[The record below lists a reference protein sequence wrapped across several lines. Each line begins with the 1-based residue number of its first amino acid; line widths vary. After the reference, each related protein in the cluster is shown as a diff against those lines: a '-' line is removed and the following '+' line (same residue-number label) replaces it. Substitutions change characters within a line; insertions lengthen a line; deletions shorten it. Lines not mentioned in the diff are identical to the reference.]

1 MDAHVHVIRIDN
13 VFALIGGKNSIF
25 TNIHSCVLITH
36 SSNTYVVGKPRR
48 GGGGGG
54 GERGGEGGRE
64 GGGGGGERVLVNFK
78 TGAWIIHRTR
88 TNRHTLSLLSP
99 KRPHPFIEINCT
111 AKTV

>member
-48 GGGGGG
+48 GGG
-54 GERGGEGGRE
+54 ER
-64 GGGGGGERVLVNFK
+64 GGGGGVLVNFK

-88 TNRHTLSLLSP
+88 TNRHASSLLSP
-99 KRPHPFIEINCT
+99 KRPHPFIEEKKNCT

>member
-36 SSNTYVVGKPRR
+36 YSNTYVVGKPRR
-48 GGGGGG
+48 GGG
-54 GERGGEGGRE
+54 RGGRE
-64 GGGGGGERVLVNFK
+64 ESEGGRVLVNFK

-88 TNRHTLSLLSP
+88 TNRHTSSLLSP
-99 KRPHPFIEINCT
+99 KRPHPFIEKKKLYCQNRLGQ
-111 AKTV
+111 